1 MVQTRV
7 DFHNLF
13 DCTEVYLHK
22 LNFSDIDRV
31 IEWIDIALLD
41 LSAARKLYKSE
52 NGLALY
58 HLQQGIEKLLKATL
72 MFTGFKTESNVITL
86 NHKPQTF
93 LIELLNDPDITQTVY
108 EKFPYK
114 GVKRPVKPSAEQITA
129 IQALVNLQDKIL
141 AVDKGDEMVRGV
153 TTFLG
158 RAHPLFFDPQ
168 AFGEL
173 NEDAL
178 ERIIPEGELKKFKAE
193 FKQDGM
199 TYEDTVYNFSNY
211 CFIVLNMSLIL
222 LPLHIGM
229 WGFESIPR
237 YPDEYRRMTRKFSD
251 YESYKSFYTIIN
263 QVETFGECFKKYM
276 MPNETT
282 EAKS

>member
-93 LIELLNDPDITQTVY
+93 LIEL
-108 EKFPYK
+108 
-114 GVKRPVKPSAEQITA
+114 
-129 IQALVNLQDKIL
+129 
-141 AVDKGDEMVRGV
+141 
-153 TTFLG
+153 
-158 RAHPLFFDPQ
+158 
-168 AFGEL
+168 
-173 NEDAL
+173 
-178 ERIIPEGELKKFKAE
+178 
-193 FKQDGM
+193 
-199 TYEDTVYNFSNY
+199 
-211 CFIVLNMSLIL
+211 
-222 LPLHIGM
+222 
-229 WGFESIPR
+229 
-237 YPDEYRRMTRKFSD
+237 
-251 YESYKSFYTIIN
+251 
-263 QVETFGECFKKYM
+263 
-276 MPNETT
+276 
-282 EAKS
+282 